1 MRQVVNA
8 VLQWRTVGQSIDVGM
23 TSQELNEFDLAFEHP
38 GLEEAKALVRR

>member
-23 TSQELNEFDLAFEHP
+23 SLRELNEFDLAFEHP
-38 GLEEAKALVRR
+38 DLEEAKALVRR